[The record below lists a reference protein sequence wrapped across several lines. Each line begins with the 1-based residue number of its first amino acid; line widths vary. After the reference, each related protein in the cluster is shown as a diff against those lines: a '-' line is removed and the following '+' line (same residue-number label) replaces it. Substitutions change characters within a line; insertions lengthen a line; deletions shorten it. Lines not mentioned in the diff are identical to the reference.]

1 MKWKL
6 RHGAVAILLLLAP
19 PPELMAGSLSAE
31 QQGIRVE
38 LTSEPRE
45 PVSNRETVYT
55 LTLTD
60 LKGQPVSQAKATLA
74 GQMADGMAVLTPL
87 RATGKAGIYTGR
99 VLFTMEG
106 PWRMTLRVTHLGQT
120 FELALSER
128 VSR

>member
-1 MKWKL
+1 MGTLGRW
-6 RHGAVAILLLLAP
+6 AVALLLLLASP
-19 PPELMAGSLSAE
+19 SGLGAGSLSAE
-31 QQGIRVE
+31 QHGIRVE
-38 LTSEPRE
+38 LVSEPRE

-87 RATGKAGIYTGR
+87 RATDKAGVYAGR

-106 PWRMTLRVTHLGQT
+106 PWRMTLRVTYQEQT
-120 FELALSER
+120 FELGLSER